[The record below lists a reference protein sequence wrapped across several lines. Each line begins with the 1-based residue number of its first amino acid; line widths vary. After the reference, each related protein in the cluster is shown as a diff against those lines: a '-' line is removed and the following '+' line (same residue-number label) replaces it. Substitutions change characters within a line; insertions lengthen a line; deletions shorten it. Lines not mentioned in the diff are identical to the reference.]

1 MGGRGGEGR
10 PAAAIGCYRAEDLG
24 LHRHFAAGM
33 PEERDRE
40 AVAGAVDRPVTR
52 PELTARTGMPPVK
65 LAELLNLLEAA
76 GAVRL
81 RRQVEPAD
89 HPLAPAEAAARAAEL
104 ARHHRSVERSR
115 AGLMR
120 HY

>member
-10 PAAAIGCYRAEDLG
+10 PAAGICCYRAEDLG
-24 LHRHFAAGM
+24 LHRSRSAGM
-33 PEERDRE
+33 PEERDLE

-81 RRQVEPAD
+81 RRQGEPAD
-89 HPLAPAEAAARAAEL
+89 HPLAPPQAAARAPGP
-104 ARHHRSVERSR
+104 ARHPP
-115 AGLMR
+115 
-120 HY
+120 